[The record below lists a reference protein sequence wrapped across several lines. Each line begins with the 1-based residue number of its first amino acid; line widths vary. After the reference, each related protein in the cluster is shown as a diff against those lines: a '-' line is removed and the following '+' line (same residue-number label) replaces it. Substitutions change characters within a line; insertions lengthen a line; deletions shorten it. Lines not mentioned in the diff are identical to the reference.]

1 MEPTR
6 NEQQATSTEATPGN
20 DGWTQFGRVPPRAGT
35 YRTGSDDTAPQPT
48 LIHPVPEHLG
58 AEAPGGSGGT
68 GAHGDGHGGHAEP
81 GGHGAWGAHGTPAG
95 VPARHGR
102 LSAGQKLGAG
112 LALAA
117 MAVGGGV
124 AGAFA
129 ATALNEPAVTVSSSA
144 PVVSPVGNAT
154 TVADIA
160 QAVQPSVVSIEVKT
174 AAGGGEG
181 SGVVLS
187 SDGLILTNNHV
198 VAAGGQSAEGNQV
211 TVRFSDGKSATAKV
225 VGTDPATDLAV
236 IRAEGVSGLTKAS
249 IGDSDRLKVGD
260 SVLAIGSPLGLSG
273 SVTAGIVSALN
284 RTLTVGGDQ
293 GRQQL
298 PPGWGGPG
306 QAQGGGGGITIG
318 GAIQTDA
325 AINPGN
331 SGGALVNA
339 AGQVVGINTAIA
351 TNGGEG
357 SIGVGFAI
365 PITTANQVAQELI
378 ADGKVSHAFLGV
390 SVTDA
395 TGDAGGALVGQVTQ
409 GSPADKAG
417 IRQGDLITKIDD
429 TVVDE
434 AATVVGA
441 VRGFKPGRQV
451 TISYVRDGQ
460 PQTATV
466 TLAEKTAE

>member
-1 MEPTR
+1 MDPNR
-6 NEQQATSTEATPGN
+6 NEQNTPAEATPGN
-20 DGWTQFGRVPPRAGT
+20 DGWTQFGKVPPRAGA
-35 YRTGSDDTAPQPT
+35 YRAGADTGSQPT
-48 LIHPVPEHLG
+48 LIHPVPERLA
-58 AEAPGGSGGT
+58 AEAHGGAGGIGGSGG
-68 GAHGDGHGGHAEP
+68 AGGP
-81 GGHGAWGAHGTPAG
+81 GGPGT
-95 VPARHGR
+95 VPPQRGR
-102 LSAGQKLGAG
+102 LTAGQKIGAG

-129 ATALNEPAVTVSSSA
+129 ATGLNSGATAQVSSSS

-160 QAVQPSVVSIEVKT
+160 QAVQPSVVSIEVRT

-187 SDGLILTNNHV
+187 ADGLILTNNHV
-198 VAAGGQSAEGNQV
+198 VEAGGQGGPGSQV
-211 TVRFSDGKSATAKV
+211 TVKFSDGKSATAKII
-225 VGTDPATDLAV
+225 GTDPATDLAV
-236 IRAEGVSGLTKAS
+236 IKAEGVSGLTKATL
-249 IGDSDRLKVGD
+249 GDSDRLKVGD

-293 GRQQL
+293 GQQQL
-298 PPGWGGPG
+298 PPGWGR
-306 QAQGGGGGITIG
+306 QQQGGGGATTIG

-339 AGQVVGINTAIA
+339 AGEVVGINTAIA

-365 PITTANQVAQELI
+365 PITTANQVAEQLI
-378 ADGKVSHAFLGV
+378 ESGKVSHAFLGV

-395 TGDAGGALVGQVTQ
+395 TGDAGGALVGQVTE
-409 GSPADKAG
+409 GSPAAKAG
-417 IRQGDLITKIDD
+417 IEQGDLITKINN
-429 TVVDE
+429 TAVDE

-441 VRGFKPGRQV
+441 VRGFKPGQQV
-451 TISYVRDGQ
+451 TIAYVRDGR
-460 PQTATV
+460 PGTVTV
-466 TLAEKTAE
+466 TLAEKTGE

>member
-1 MEPTR
+1 MGEDMDPNR
-6 NEQQATSTEATPGN
+6 NEQQNTPAEATPGN
-20 DGWTQFGRVPPRAGT
+20 DGWTQFGRVPPRAGA
-35 YRTGSDDTAPQPT
+35 YRAGADTGTRPT
-48 LIHPVPEHLG
+48 LIHPVPEQLA
-58 AEAPGGSGGT
+58 AEAPGRAGGPGGIGGSGG
-68 GAHGDGHGGHAEP
+68 P
-81 GGHGAWGAHGTPAG
+81 GGYGGPGA
-95 VPARHGR
+95 VPPPRGR
-102 LSAGQKLGAG
+102 LSAGQKVGAG

-124 AGAFA
+124 AGAFVA
-129 ATALNEPAVTVSSSA
+129 TSLNSGATAQVSSSS

-160 QAVQPSVVSIEVKT
+160 QAVQPSVVSIEIRT

-187 SDGLILTNNHV
+187 ADGLILTNNHV
-198 VAAGGQSAEGNQV
+198 VEAGGQGGPGSQV
-211 TVRFSDGKSATAKV
+211 TVKFSDGKSATAKII
-225 VGTDPATDLAV
+225 GTDPATDLAV
-236 IRAEGVSGLTKAS
+236 IKAEGVSGLTKAT

-293 GRQQL
+293 GQQQL
-298 PPGWGGPG
+298 PPGWGRQQP
-306 QAQGGGGGITIG
+306 QGGGATTIG

-339 AGQVVGINTAIA
+339 AGEVVGINTAIA

-365 PITTANQVAQELI
+365 PITTANQVAQQLI
-378 ADGKVSHAFLGV
+378 ESGKVSHAFLGV

-395 TGDAGGALVGQVTQ
+395 TGDAGGALVGQVTE
-409 GSPADKAG
+409 GSPAAKAG
-417 IRQGDLITKIDD
+417 IEQGDLITKINN
-429 TVVDE
+429 TAVDE

-441 VRGFKPGRQV
+441 VRGFKPGQQV
-451 TISYVRDGQ
+451 TIAYVRDGQ
-460 PQTATV
+460 PQTVTV
-466 TLAEKTAE
+466 TLAEKTGE

>member
-1 MEPTR
+1 MDPNR
-6 NEQQATSTEATPGN
+6 NEQQNAPAEATPGN
-20 DGWTQFGRVPPRAGT
+20 DGWTQFGKVPPRAGT
-35 YRTGSDDTAPQPT
+35 YRAGADTGPQPT
-48 LIHPVPEHLG
+48 LIHPVPEQLAAEGLG
-58 AEAPGGSGGT
+58 GAGGAGGSGG
-68 GAHGDGHGGHAEP
+68 HHGGP
-81 GGHGAWGAHGTPAG
+81 GA
-95 VPARHGR
+95 VPAPRGR
-102 LSAGQKLGAG
+102 LSAGQKVGAG

-129 ATALNEPAVTVSSSA
+129 ATSLNSGAAAPISSSA
-144 PVVSPVGNAT
+144 PLVSPVGNAT

-160 QAVQPSVVSIEVKT
+160 QAVQPSVVSIQVRT

-187 SDGLILTNNHV
+187 ADGLILTNNHV
-198 VAAGGQSAEGNQV
+198 VEAGGQGGPGSQV
-211 TVRFSDGKSATAKV
+211 TVKFSDGKSATAKII
-225 VGTDPATDLAV
+225 GTDPATDLAV
-236 IRAEGVSGLTKAS
+236 IKAEGLSGLTKATL
-249 IGDSDRLKVGD
+249 GDSDRLKVGD

-293 GRQQL
+293 GQQQL
-298 PPGWGGPG
+298 PPGWGR
-306 QAQGGGGGITIG
+306 QQQGGGGATTIG

-339 AGQVVGINTAIA
+339 AGEVVGINTAIA

-365 PITTANQVAQELI
+365 PITTANQVAQQLI
-378 ADGKVSHAFLGV
+378 ESGRVSHAFLGV
-390 SVTDA
+390 SMTDA
-395 TGDAGGALVGQVTQ
+395 TGDAGGALVGQVTE
-409 GSPADKAG
+409 GSPAAKAG
-417 IRQGDLITKIDD
+417 IQQGDLITKIND
-429 TVVDE
+429 TAVDE

-441 VRGFKPGRQV
+441 VRGFKPGQQV
-451 TISYVRDGQ
+451 TIAYVRDGQ
-460 PQTATV
+460 PGTVTV
-466 TLAEKTAE
+466 TLAEKTGE

>member
-1 MEPTR
+1 MDPNR
-6 NEQQATSTEATPGN
+6 NEQQGTPAEATPGN
-20 DGWTQFGRVPPRAGT
+20 DGWTQFGKVPPRVGA
-35 YRTGSDDTAPQPT
+35 YRADADADTGPQPT
-48 LIHPVPEHLG
+48 LIHPVPEQLA
-58 AEAPGGSGGT
+58 AEAPGGAGG
-68 GAHGDGHGGHAEP
+68 P
-81 GGHGAWGAHGTPAG
+81 GGLGGYGGPGA
-95 VPARHGR
+95 VPPQRGR
-102 LSAGQKLGAG
+102 LTAGQKIGTG

-124 AGAFA
+124 AGAFVA
-129 ATALNEPAVTVSSSA
+129 TSLNSGATAQVSSSS

-160 QAVQPSVVSIEVKT
+160 QAVQPSVVSIEIRT

-187 SDGLILTNNHV
+187 EDGLILTNNHV
-198 VAAGGQSAEGNQV
+198 VEAGGQGGPGSQV
-211 TVRFSDGKSATAKV
+211 TVKFSDGKSATAKII
-225 VGTDPATDLAV
+225 GTDPATDLAV
-236 IRAEGVSGLTKAS
+236 IKAEGVSGLTKAS
-249 IGDSDRLKVGD
+249 LGDSDRLKVGD

-293 GRQQL
+293 GQQQL
-298 PPGWGGPG
+298 PPGWGRQQQSGSG
-306 QAQGGGGGITIG
+306 STTIG

-365 PITTANQVAQELI
+365 PITTANQVAQQLI
-378 ADGKVSHAFLGV
+378 ESGRVSHAFLGV

-395 TGDAGGALVGQVTQ
+395 TGDAGGALVGQVTE
-409 GSPADKAG
+409 GSPAAKAG
-417 IRQGDLITKIDD
+417 IEQGDLITKINN
-429 TVVDE
+429 TTVDE

-441 VRGFKPGRQV
+441 VRGFKPGQQV
-451 TISYVRDGQ
+451 TIAYVRDGQ
-460 PQTATV
+460 PGTVTV
-466 TLAEKTAE
+466 TLAEKTGE

>member
-1 MEPTR
+1 MDPNR
-6 NEQQATSTEATPGN
+6 NEQQDTPAEATPGN
-20 DGWTQFGRVPPRAGT
+20 DGWTQFGKVPPRAGA
-35 YRTGSDDTAPQPT
+35 YRAAADTGPQPT
-48 LIHPVPEHLG
+48 LIHPVPEQLAAEGLG
-58 AEAPGGSGGT
+58 GAGGAGGL
-68 GAHGDGHGGHAEP
+68 GGHHGGP
-81 GGHGAWGAHGTPAG
+81 GA
-95 VPARHGR
+95 VPPRRGR
-102 LSAGQKLGAG
+102 LSAGQKVGAG

-124 AGAFA
+124 TGAFV
-129 ATALNEPAVTVSSSA
+129 ATSLNSGAVAQVSSA
-144 PVVSPVGNAT
+144 GPVVSPVGNAT

-160 QAVQPSVVSIEVKT
+160 QAVQPSVVSIEVRT

-187 SDGLILTNNHV
+187 DDGLILTNNHV
-198 VAAGGQSAEGNQV
+198 VEAGGQGGPGSQV
-211 TVRFSDGKSATAKV
+211 TVKFSDGKSATAKII
-225 VGTDPATDLAV
+225 GTDPATDLAV
-236 IRAEGVSGLTKAS
+236 IKAEGVSGLTKATL
-249 IGDSDRLKVGD
+249 GDSDRLKVGD

-298 PPGWGGPG
+298 PPGWGD
-306 QAQGGGGGITIG
+306 QRQSGGGSTTIG

-365 PITTANQVAQELI
+365 PITTANQVAQQLI
-378 ADGKVSHAFLGV
+378 ESGKVSHAFLGV

-395 TGDAGGALVGQVTQ
+395 TGDAGGALVGQVTE
-409 GSPADKAG
+409 GSPAAKAG
-417 IRQGDLITKIDD
+417 IQQGDLITKIND
-429 TVVDE
+429 TAVDE

-441 VRGFKPGRQV
+441 VRGFKPGQQV
-451 TISYVRDGQ
+451 TIAYVRDGQ
-460 PQTATV
+460 PGTVTV
-466 TLAEKTAE
+466 TLAEKTGE

>member
-1 MEPTR
+1 MDPTR
-6 NEQQATSTEATPGN
+6 NEQQATPTEATPRN
-20 DGWTQFGRVPPRAGT
+20 DGWTQFGKEPPRAGA
-35 YRTGSDDTAPQPT
+35 YRSGTDDTAPQPT

-58 AEAPGGSGGT
+58 ADAPGHT
-68 GAHGDGHGGHAEP
+68 GGHGGY
-81 GGHGAWGAHGTPAG
+81 GGHGTPGAWGAPGAHGTPGGA
-95 VPARHGR
+95 PAPRGR
-102 LSAGQKLGAG
+102 LSAGQKVGAG

-117 MAVGGGV
+117 MALGGGV

-129 ATALNEPAVTVSSSA
+129 ATALNEPVAAVSSSG
-144 PVVSPVGNAT
+144 PVVSRVGNVT

-160 QAVQPSVVSIEVKT
+160 EAVQPSVVSIEVRT

-198 VAAGGQSAEGNQV
+198 VAAGGQGGEGNRV
-211 TVRFSDGKSATAKV
+211 TVRFSDGKSATAEI

-236 IRAEGVSGLTKAS
+236 IKAQGVSGLTKAS

-260 SVLAIGSPLGLSG
+260 PVLAIGSPLGLSG

-284 RTLTVGGDQ
+284 RTLTVGGGQ
-293 GRQQL
+293 GQQQL
-298 PPGWGGPG
+298 PPGWGG
-306 QAQGGGGGITIG
+306 QEQQGGGAPTTIG

-331 SGGALVNA
+331 SGGALVDA

-378 ADGKVSHAFLGV
+378 KDGSVSHAFLGV

-395 TGDAGGALVGQVTQ
+395 TGDAGGALVGQVTE
-409 GSPADKAG
+409 GSPAAEAG

-441 VRGFKPGRQV
+441 VRGLKPGRQV
-451 TISYVRDGQ
+451 TLSYVRDGQ
-460 PQTATV
+460 PGTVTV
-466 TLAEKTAE
+466 TLAEKTGE

>member
-1 MEPTR
+1 MDPTR
-6 NEQQATSTEATPGN
+6 NEQQTASTEATPGN
-20 DGWTQFGRVPPRAGT
+20 DGWTQFGKVPPRTGT
-35 YRTGSDDTAPQPT
+35 YRTGSGDTAPQPT
-48 LIHPVPEHLG
+48 LIHPVPERLG
-58 AEAPGGSGGT
+58 AGAPGGTGGSGGS
-68 GAHGDGHGGHAEP
+68 GG
-81 GGHGAWGAHGTPAG
+81 GYGAWGAPGTPAA
-95 VPARHGR
+95 VPAPRGR

-129 ATALNEPAVTVSSSA
+129 ATALNEPVVTVSSSA
-144 PVVSPVGNAT
+144 PVVSQVGNAT

-284 RTLTVGGDQ
+284 RTLTVGGEQ

-306 QAQGGGGGITIG
+306 QVQGGGGGSTTIG

-378 ADGKVSHAFLGV
+378 ADGTVSHAFLGV

-395 TGDAGGALVGQVTQ
+395 TGDAGGALVGQITQ

-417 IRQGDLITKIDD
+417 IKQGDLITKIDD

-441 VRGFKPGRQV
+441 VRGFKPGQQV
-451 TISYVRDGQ
+451 TIAYVRDGQ
-460 PQTATV
+460 AQTATV